1 MAKSLKIFVLIIFL
15 IPVSSRADIKEIF
28 PILFTEIYFCGG
40 SGLCALAYFL
50 EDYGTIKKAEY
61 ASENFISK
69 YSKLHNRIN
78 GKETSNAAVFVI
90 EPIEKDNKDHG
101 IYVSAI
107 AEATAKTFSSNELPI
122 HHIIRSISPYELM
135 NNSIK
140 WPFHKEIE
148 LEFLDLTKSNF
159 QKILSAHQYSVISNS
174 SRSHDEFL
182 SSSSILEN
190 RLKVLS
196 SHIGN
201 ASIISAAGNLAN
213 TGIAHNAL
221 NIYRNNIN
229 IGAGIKYGGKYYL
242 SPQSNHSST
251 FIAPIAPE
259 GAILPK
265 FYYREMRGTSAAAP
279 YVASIIASLL
289 QIFGDKL
296 TPQDIILALR
306 ETADPISY
314 KNTPISYHLF
324 SSGHRISDEAGP
336 GLINAEAAY
345 QLLKERYE
353 YIKSHN
359 IYLKSRENTSYE
371 VSPDLHL
378 PSRGGFFEYRIEVN
392 KALWCDIIMLE
403 FQGKKANIYLTSPKG
418 DRIKLQA
425 SKGINGYYF
434 ARADEFFKVAM
445 KGSWMIESTA
455 PLERIKMHFYHAMPE
470 GQINLLDTMQAATI
484 KSN

>member
-1 MAKSLKIFVLIIFL
+1 MAKILKIFVLIIFL

-28 PILFTEIYFCGG
+28 PILFTEIYLCGN
-40 SGLCALAYFL
+40 SGLCVLAYLL
-50 EDYGTIKKAEY
+50 EDHGTIKKAEY
-61 ASENFISK
+61 ASENFTSK
-69 YSKLHNRIN
+69 YSKLHNRTN
-78 GKETSNAAVFVI
+78 EKKTSDAAVFVI

-107 AEATAKTFSSNELPI
+107 AEATAKTFSSNKLPVY
-122 HHIIRSISPYELM
+122 HIIRSISPYELM

-159 QKILSAHQYSVISNS
+159 QKVLLAHQYSVISNS

-182 SSSSILEN
+182 SSSFILEN
-190 RLKVLS
+190 RIKVLGNF
-196 SHIGN
+196 IGN
-201 ASIISAAGNLAN
+201 ASIVSAAGNLAN

-221 NIYRNNIN
+221 NIYQNNIN
-229 IGAGIKYGGKYYL
+229 IGAGIKYDGKYYL
-242 SPQSNHSST
+242 SPKSNHSST
-251 FIAPIAPE
+251 FIAPTAPE
-259 GAILPK
+259 GTILPG

-296 TPQDIILALR
+296 TPQDIMLALR

-314 KNTPISYHLF
+314 KNTSISYYLF

-336 GLINAEAAY
+336 GLINAGEAY
-345 QLLKERYE
+345 LLLKKRYE

-359 IYLKSRENTSYE
+359 GYLKSRENISYE
-371 VSPDLHL
+371 ASPDLHL
-378 PSRGGFFEYRIEVN
+378 SSRNGFFEYRIEVN
-392 KALWCDIIMLE
+392 KTLWCDIIMLE
-403 FQGKKANIYLTSPKG
+403 FQGKKADIYLTSPKG

-425 SKGINGYYF
+425 SKGINDYYF

-445 KGSWMIESTA
+445 RGIWMIESTA
-455 PLERIKMHFYHAMPE
+455 PLEKIRMHFYHAMPE
-470 GQINLLDTMQAATI
+470 GHVNLLV
-484 KSN
+484 SNPPDG